1 MTFCSIAIARNSS
14 YFKHWGG
21 GRGQETSRSERVE
34 VCSFQT
40 QHLLLQKSSTAFFI
54 FAFFIFKTTF
64 SASTLNKTALRKKGQ
79 KLDYQN
85 TTIYCLHINVND
97 NWYSRKGRRM
107 EAFFYLQVV
116 GRYNYSM
123 SLFENTVPSLSWGG
137 GGGRKRRRIKEMI
150 WARSDSHHSAERTKK
165 SNLISLRPPAT
176 LKYISEMVGEG
187 GGGLKRKGKLS
198 SSYSEC
204 SRLCTAGYT
213 LLLPPK

>member
-137 GGGRKRRRIKEMI
+137 GGEKKEEDQGNDMGEIRFPSLSWKDKEKQSHQPSTPCHPEIHLRNGR
-150 WARSDSHHSAERTKK
+150 
-165 SNLISLRPPAT
+165 
-176 LKYISEMVGEG
+176 G
-187 GGGLKRKGKLS
+187 GGGG
-198 SSYSEC
+198 
-204 SRLCTAGYT
+204 A
-213 LLLPPK
+213 